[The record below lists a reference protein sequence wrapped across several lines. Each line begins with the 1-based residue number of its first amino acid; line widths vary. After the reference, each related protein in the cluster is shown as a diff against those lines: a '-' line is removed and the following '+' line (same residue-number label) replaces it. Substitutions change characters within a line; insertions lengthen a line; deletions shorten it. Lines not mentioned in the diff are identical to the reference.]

1 MTVTGFCVNEMKE
14 FFNENKVATFE
25 DLIKRSH
32 FISNE
37 LSDYDLASTLELKAV
52 YMAWKLYHFLKS
64 HFAETFE
71 IELLFSNNIDLV
83 SGFKI
88 TCDGETVI
96 LLDIIE
102 E

>member
-14 FFNENKVATFE
+14 FFNENKVAAFE

-32 FISNE
+32 WIANE
-37 LSDYDLASTLELKAV
+37 LDDYDLASTLEHKAV
-52 YMAWKLYHFLKS
+52 YMAWDLHHFLKNN
-64 HFAETFE
+64 FAETFE
-71 IELLFSNNIDLV
+71 VELLFSNSIDLV

-96 LLDIIE
+96 LLDIVE